1 MAGALKFEMSVTDMP
16 EVVFEVRRA
25 AAEDLRW
32 EADRQPGTDAGVL
45 AAISLRRIAA
55 DTEAGVRSR

>member
-1 MAGALKFEMSVTDMP
+1 MSGLALKMSVMDMP

-25 AAEDLRW
+25 AAEDMRW
-32 EADRQPGTDAGVL
+32 EANRQPDTDAGAL